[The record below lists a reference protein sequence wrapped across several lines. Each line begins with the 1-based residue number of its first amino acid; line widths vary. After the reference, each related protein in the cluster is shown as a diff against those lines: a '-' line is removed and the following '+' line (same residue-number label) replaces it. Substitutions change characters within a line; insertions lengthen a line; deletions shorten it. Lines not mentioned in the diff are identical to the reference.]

1 MKKTKAYLYFPVS
14 ADDLTR
20 LGITESVGQN
30 SDANEFGIYLTSYD
44 VGIGLDR
51 WEKDGA
57 KPTADI
63 DVNIQSSLLGSVSL
77 DDTPSHDEFGKIIE
91 INVTLTQ
98 QLKEK
103 DEKILQLNAQVKL
116 KETFANSYKMELSK
130 ATAVR
135 DKYKQVV
142 QNIPQ
147 RKLNALQQLI
157 VKVFKI

>member
-1 MKKTKAYLYFPVS
+1 M
-14 ADDLTR
+14 
-20 LGITESVGQN
+20 
-30 SDANEFGIYLTSYD
+30 
-44 VGIGLDR
+44 
-51 WEKDGA
+51 
-57 KPTADI
+57 
-63 DVNIQSSLLGSVSL
+63 SL

-91 INVTLTQ
+91 INVELTQ

-130 ATAVR
+130 ATATR